1 MMLLPTLGADMK
13 RRKFL
18 VLAGSAAA
26 MLPLAARAQ
35 QQPIPVVGWLNPRSA
50 QTDSHLLN
58 RLLDGLMQMGFTVGS
73 NVAVEPR
80 SAAGHYDQLPIF
92 AKDLVSLGVKVI
104 VAGSPPAVLAA
115 KSATTSIPIVFLSGG
130 DPVEAGFVASLSQ
143 PGGNVTG
150 IYMLGTE
157 LEAKRIELLK
167 EVLGKGRHVAALV
180 NPTYKEAEAQ
190 IRTVK
195 AAARSLQLEVDV
207 LPASAE
213 NEVVSA
219 FEWMTRKNIDAFLT
233 ATDPF
238 FNSHHKLI
246 VELAASHRIPAV
258 YPFPEYVR
266 AGGLAS
272 YGASIADAYYQCGIY
287 AGRILHGE
295 KPADLPVQQ
304 STKIELVLNLK
315 TARALGLEVSP
326 TLLARA
332 DEVIE

>member
-1 MMLLPTLGADMK
+1 MRRREFIAGLGCAA
-13 RRKFL
+13 
-18 VLAGSAAA
+18 LA
-26 MLPLAARAQ
+26 PIAARAQ
-35 QQPIPVVGWLNPRSA
+35 QSMPVVGWLNPRSA
-50 QTDSHLLN
+50 QTDT
-58 RLLDGLMQMGFTVGS
+58 RLLDKFRRGLMQMGFVVGS
-73 NVAVEPR
+73 NVALEYR
-80 SAAGHYDQLPIF
+80 RAAGHYDQLLTL
-92 AKDLVSLGVKVI
+92 AKDLVSHDVKVI
-104 VAGSPPAVLAA
+104 VVGSPPGVLAA
-115 KSATTSIPIVFLSGG
+115 KAATTSIPIVFASGG
-130 DPVEAGFVASLSQ
+130 DPVRAGFVESLSH
-143 PGGNVTG
+143 PGGNITG
-150 IYMLGTE
+150 IYMLATE

-167 EVLGKGRHVAALV
+167 ELVGEGRRVAVLV

-190 IRTVK
+190 VKTVQS
-195 AAARSLQLEVDV
+195 AARSLDIEVDV
-207 LPASAE
+207 LLASAE
-213 NEVVSA
+213 ADLIAA
-219 FEWMTRKNIDAFLT
+219 FDSMTRKNIRAFLT

-246 VELAASHRIPAV
+246 AELAEAHRLLAV

-287 AGRILHGE
+287 AGRILSGA

-315 TARALGLEVSP
+315 TARTLGLAVPP